1 MLTPWVLRL
10 ILINVAVYVLTIFRP
25 PFGSFL
31 AFVPLEI
38 LYRPWTIIT
47 YMFVHDIGGFGH
59 IFFNMLSLFFFGPR
73 LEQELGG
80 KHFLGLYFVSGLM
93 GAVLSMVFN
102 PAAAIIGASGAVFG
116 VMMGYAYFWPRDR
129 VFIWGVL
136 PIEVRIMVA
145 IMTALALFGGFGA
158 TSDGIAHFAHLGG
171 FLGGF
176 IYLKLLKHTARIVR
190 LQKQLVE
197 PLALASDVQRWKS
210 IQRERLHEVNRE
222 EYDRIMGKLDARGV
236 ASLTDAE
243 RDFLNRFSTNENPT
257 THSH

>member
-10 ILINVAVYVLTIFRP
+10 ILINVAVYGLTIFRP
-25 PFGSFL
+25 AFGNFL
-31 AFVPLEI
+31 AFVPLGV
-38 LYRPWTIIT
+38 LSRPWTIVT
-47 YMFVHDIGGFGH
+47 YMFVHDVSGFGH

-73 LEQELGG
+73 LEHELGG
-80 KHFLGLYFVSGLM
+80 KHFLGLYFVSGLV

-129 VFIWGVL
+129 VYIWGVL

-171 FLGGF
+171 FFGGF

-190 LQKQLVE
+190 LQKHLVE
-197 PLALASDVQRWKS
+197 PLTLAGDVQRWKA

-222 EYDRIMGKLDARGV
+222 EYDRIMAKLDAHGV
-236 ASLTDAE
+236 TSLTDAE
-243 RDFLNRFSTNENPT
+243 KDFLNRFSTN
-257 THSH
+257 

>member
-10 ILINVAVYVLTIFRP
+10 ILINVAVYVLTIVRP
-25 PFGSFL
+25 AFGTFL
-31 AFVPLEI
+31 AFVPLGI
-38 LYRPWTIIT
+38 LERPWTIAT
-47 YMFVHDIGGFGH
+47 YMFVHDTGGFGH

-73 LEQELGG
+73 LEQELGA

-93 GAVLSMVFN
+93 GAVISMVFN

-116 VMMGYAYFWPRDR
+116 VMIGYAYFWPRDR
-129 VFIWGVL
+129 VYIWGVL

-176 IYLKLLKHTARIVR
+176 VYLKLLKHTARIVR

-197 PLALASDVQRWKS
+197 PLALASDVQRWKA
-210 IQRERLHEVNRE
+210 IPRERLHEVNRE
-222 EYDRIMGKLDARGV
+222 EYDRIMAKLDAQGV
-236 ASLTDAE
+236 TSLTDAE
-243 RDFLNRFSTNENPT
+243 KDFLNRFSTP
-257 THSH
+257 